1 MSASAPAPSLY
12 ATVSALERHY
22 GGAFVYAPRRWG
34 TADGTIAYRAVF
46 PAAAMMREQLAAE
59 RLHLAR
65 ASWLATGTEEAR
77 KAQRDD
83 QRVAY
88 GAAE

>member
-1 MSASAPAPSLY
+1 MSETAPAPSLY
-12 ATVSALERHY
+12 ETVGALERHF
-22 GGAFVYAPRRWG
+22 GGAFVYAPQRWG

-46 PAAAMMREQLAAE
+46 PAAALMRRQLAAE

-83 QRVAY
+83 QQVAY
-88 GAAE
+88 GTAE

>member
-1 MSASAPAPSLY
+1 MSDAPAPSLY
-12 ATVSALERHY
+12 ATVSALERHF

-34 TADGTIAYRAVF
+34 TADGTIEYRAVF
-46 PAAAMMREQLAAE
+46 PASEMMRQQLAAE

-65 ASWLATGTEEAR
+65 ASWLATGTEEAKR
-77 KAQRDD
+77 AQRDD

-88 GAAE
+88 GTAE